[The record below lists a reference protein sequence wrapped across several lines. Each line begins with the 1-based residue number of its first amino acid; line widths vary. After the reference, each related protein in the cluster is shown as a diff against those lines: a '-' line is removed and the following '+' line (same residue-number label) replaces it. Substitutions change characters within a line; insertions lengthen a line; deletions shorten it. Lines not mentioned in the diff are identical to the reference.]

1 MTRGEIAGMLGQ
13 EGAVVAS
20 LGVAVGMVVGW
31 LVGLILIHVINRQS
45 FHWSMDLH
53 MPWAPLAGLAAL
65 IVGAAALTAVWSG
78 RAAMK
83 DDVIRAVRE
92 DW

>member
-1 MTRGEIAGMLGQ
+1 
-13 EGAVVAS
+13 
-20 LGVAVGMVVGW
+20 
-31 LVGLILIHVINRQS
+31 LILIHVVNRQS

-53 MPWAPLAGLAAL
+53 VPWLPLVALA
-65 IVGAAALTAVWSG
+65 IVLVAASVVTAVWSG
-78 RAAMK
+78 RAAMS